1 MKSILWE
8 KVRRG
13 VVFASVTASALP
25 VALHAQATLGDCK
38 INDGSPYQVA
48 GAKQYVLQAANSKYP
63 DQVPKLL
70 QNSVRVLTDAP
81 EKINN
86 EAGRQYLLLRTY
98 AQWLQKEGAQMV
110 MKRGDLGFT
119 TNQQGTHNLLLAI
132 DSSATAVEKLMP
144 NCKATVSQYRTKFL
158 GEILNKSIAALNA
171 DQNDSAA
178 YYAQTSL
185 LVASADPRPWN
196 VLTSVYQKTNKMDSA
211 EVAMQ
216 KVIELS
222 GTDTLFR
229 KIQQQSRYNLAVLTL
244 QKAEAAQGAARDQ
257 EIARARALLEDYIKV
272 TPGDASAQ
280 QALGRALRL
289 SGDTAAVVA
298 IFAEMLKAPDKFTDV
313 QLFEAASNAAASGQD
328 ANAVKLFEAGLAKNP
343 YHRVALL
350 NLANVLFTMKDADRM
365 GPVVQ
370 RVMALD
376 PNYDTGWRLMAG
388 YFQLRSRSETDA
400 AKKKAMNDSTL
411 FYLDKQTK
419 TNPRVDINLAQKNGN
434 AYEVQGTVT
443 NESAAA
449 ASYTMKFELLDAKG
463 TVVGTK
469 DVAVGPVEAKGN
481 ASFSLKMDAPT
492 AVGFRYAP
500 IK

>member
-1 MKSILWE
+1 MKPILWE
-8 KVRRG
+8 KVRR
-13 VVFASVTASALP
+13 VAMLATVTVSALP
-25 VALHAQATLGDCK
+25 AAMQAQAKTSECK
-38 INDGSPYQVA
+38 INDSSPYQVN
-48 GAKQYVLQAANSKYP
+48 GAKQYVITAAASRKP
-63 DQVPKLL
+63 DEVPKHL
-70 QNSVRVLTDAP
+70 QNAIRVLTDNP

-86 EAGRQYLLLRTY
+86 EAGRQFMLLRTY
-98 AQWLQKEGAQMV
+98 AQWLQIEGASMV
-110 MKRGDLGFT
+110 RKRGELGFT
-119 TNQQGTHNLLLAI
+119 ANPQGTQNLLLAL
-132 DSSATAVEKLMP
+132 DSAATAVESLMP
-144 NCKATVSQYRTKFL
+144 SCKSTVSPYRTRFL
-158 GEILNKSIAALNA
+158 SEILNKAIAALNA

-196 VLTSVYQKTNKMDSA
+196 VLTSVYQKTNKVDSA
-211 EVAMQ
+211 TIAMQ

-222 GTDTLFR
+222 GTDTLFK
-229 KIQQQSRYNLAVLTL
+229 KIAQQSRYNLAVLTL
-244 QKAEAAQGAARDQ
+244 QKAEAAQGPERDQ
-257 EIARARALLEDYIKV
+257 EIAKARAMLETYLKV

-298 IFAEMLKAPDKFTDV
+298 IFAEMLKTPEKFTDV
-313 QLFEAASNAAASGQD
+313 QLFEAGSNAASSGQD

-350 NLANVLFTMKDADRM
+350 NLANVLFGMKDADRM
-365 GPVVQ
+365 GPIVQ

-376 PNYDTGWRLMAG
+376 PHYDTGWRLMAG
-388 YFQLRSRSETDA
+388 YFQLKAQKETDA
-400 AKKKAMNDSTL
+400 AKKKVMNDSVL

-449 ASYTMKFELLDAKG
+449 GSYTIKFELLDAKG
-463 TVVGTK
+463 AVVGTK
-469 DVAVGPVEAKGN
+469 DVAVGPVDAKGN
-481 ASFSLKMDAPT
+481 ATFSLKMDAPT

-500 IK
+500 FK